1 LINSQEYK
9 EKLKVEPVQ
18 YLIKVGHDA
27 HKSSGVFLLDD
38 EQTANL
44 TSQFLNGSRCG
55 IEETTLIAQKYITNP
70 LLLDLNNKFDMRV
83 YMLISSTNPL
93 IVFYHDGYLRVSIN
107 SFDKHSNDVR
117 EILLKNSDKLFN

>member
-1 LINSQEYK
+1 M
-9 EKLKVEPVQ
+9 KVEPVQ

-117 EILLKNSDKLFN
+117 EILLNNSDKLFN